1 MCWRGHSGVTK
12 RQIPAWYFRITEYA
26 ERLLDGLEEIDWPES
41 IKALQRNWIGRS
53 TGCRI
58 EFRTEAGEPAP
69 VFTTR
74 PDTAFGVTFYV
85 LAPEHA
91 LVERLT
97 TPAQRAEVEAYRAQ
111 AIAQSEVE
119 RMLETRRKTGVF
131 TGGYVIN
138 PLNGERVPAW
148 IADYVLPS
156 YGTGAVMGVPAH
168 DQRDFEFAN
177 QFGLP
182 VRLVIA
188 PPEHDGAA
196 LEEAYTGAGRM
207 VASGEFSGM
216 PSEAGA
222 AAVANWLQQ
231 RGLGGAQVNYRMR
244 DWLISR
250 QRYWGA
256 PIPIIHCPQHGPVP
270 VPAEQLPVLLPEMT
284 DFLPD
289 GSGRSPLA
297 RLPEF
302 VQTTCPV
309 CGGPAERETDTM
321 GGFACSSWYFLRFT
335 SPHYSAGPFEPE
347 AMRYWM
353 PVDLYVGGAE
363 HAVLHLLY
371 ARFWTK
377 VMHDAGLLPFDEPF
391 AKLMNQG
398 QLLAPDG
405 QRMSKS
411 RGNVITPDS
420 VVASHGAD
428 ALRLYEMFMAPFDQ
442 EVAWSTEGL
451 SGAWRFLNR
460 IWKLYGETYSALPD
474 NAESSEDPELE
485 RELQRTIRHVSE
497 RIAGFRFNTMISAL
511 MELANTL
518 GERKRS
524 GAWRTATF
532 QRALDAFLVL
542 LAPAAPHIADEL
554 WSLSGHA
561 GSVHQQPWPTWDAEL
576 AREETVAIPV
586 QVDGR
591 LRDTLQV
598 SGDESEAE
606 LQALALASPKVQPH
620 LEGRTVVRVIIVAG
634 KIISV
639 VTRG

>member
-1 MCWRGHSGVTK
+1 
-12 RQIPAWYFRITEYA
+12 
-26 ERLLDGLEEIDWPES
+26 
-41 IKALQRNWIGRS
+41 
-53 TGCRI
+53 
-58 EFRTEAGEPAP
+58 
-69 VFTTR
+69 
-74 PDTAFGVTFYV
+74 
-85 LAPEHA
+85 
-91 LVERLT
+91 
-97 TPAQRAEVEAYRAQ
+97 
-111 AIAQSEVE
+111 
-119 RMLETRRKTGVF
+119 
-131 TGGYVIN
+131 
-138 PLNGERVPAW
+138 
-148 IADYVLPS
+148 
-156 YGTGAVMGVPAH
+156 
-168 DQRDFEFAN
+168 
-177 QFGLP
+177 
-182 VRLVIA
+182 
-188 PPEHDGAA
+188 
-196 LEEAYTGAGRM
+196 M
-207 VASGEFSGM
+207 VASGEFSGLS
-216 PSEAGA
+216 SESGS
-222 AAVANWLQQ
+222 AAVAEWLQQ
-231 RGLGGAQVNYRMR
+231 RGLGGPQVNYRMR

-256 PIPIIHCPQHGPVP
+256 PIPIIHCPQHGPVA
-270 VPAEQLPVLLPEMT
+270 VPKEQLPVMLPEMT

-302 VQTTCPV
+302 VHTTCPV

-335 SPHYSAGPFEPE
+335 SPHYSEGPFEPD

-460 IWKLYGETYSALPD
+460 IWKLYGECYPALQESPESA
-474 NAESSEDPELE
+474 EDPELE
-485 RELQRTIRHVSE
+485 RELQRTIRRVSE
-497 RIAGFRFNTMISAL
+497 RIAGFRFNTMVSAL

-532 QRALDAFLVL
+532 QRVLDTFLVL

-554 WSLSGHA
+554 WSLSGHT
-561 GSVHQQPWPTWDAEL
+561 GSVHQQPWPTWDAVL

-606 LQALALASPKVQPH
+606 LQALALASPRVQPH
-620 LEGRTVVRVIIVAG
+620 LEGRTVVRVIFVAG
-634 KIISV
+634 KVVSI
-639 VTRG
+639 VTR